1 MAALISVLIA
11 ITLSLLITRIATEA
25 LTLTGLSRT
34 SARFQARS
42 AFTGTGF
49 ATTESEAIVKHP
61 LRRRIIMWLMFL
73 GNAGFVTVISSLVL
87 TFVSTSSPGD
97 GLSRL
102 FYLLIGIGV
111 LWLLATN
118 RAFNRILTR
127 LVRKA
132 LRRWTDLDLQ
142 DYARLLHLKGKY
154 QVTQIEVDEDN
165 WLANKKLK
173 QLRLTDEGIA
183 VLGIERR
190 DRIYIGAPYGDT
202 CIYPGDTLIVYGR
215 KAALIELDVRL
226 KGIEGEQAHQ
236 KAAAIQQLIQQKQ
249 NNYDNQAA
257 KRK

>member
-1 MAALISVLIA
+1 MAALISVLVA

-49 ATTESEAIVKHP
+49 ATAESEAIVKHP

-73 GNAGFVTVISSLVL
+73 GNAGFITVISSLVL

-102 FYLLIGIGV
+102 FYLLIGIFV

-127 LVRKA
+127 LVRRA

-142 DYARLLHLKGKY
+142 DYARLLHFKDKY
-154 QVTQIEVDEDN
+154 QVTKIEVDEDN

-173 QLRLTDEGIA
+173 ELRLTDEGIA

-190 DRIYIGAPYGDT
+190 DRIYIGAPYGNT

-215 KAALIELDVRL
+215 KTALVELDIRL
-226 KGIEGEQAHQ
+226 QGIEGEQAHQ
-236 KAAAIQQLIQQKQ
+236 KAVLIQRKIQQRQ
-249 NNYDNQAA
+249 NNYNNQAV
-257 KRK
+257 K

>member
-49 ATTESEAIVKHP
+49 ATAESEAIVKHP

-73 GNAGFVTVISSLVL
+73 GNAGFITVISSLVL
-87 TFVSTSSPGD
+87 TFVSTSSAGD
-97 GLSRL
+97 GISRL
-102 FYLLIGIGV
+102 LYLLVGIFF
-111 LWLLATN
+111 LWLMATN
-118 RAFNRILTR
+118 RAFNRVLTR

-154 QVTQIEVDEDN
+154 QVTKIEVDEYN

-173 QLRLTDEGIA
+173 ELRLPDEGIA
-183 VLGIERR
+183 VLGIERS
-190 DRIYIGAPYGDT
+190 DRIYIGTPYGNT
-202 CIYPGDTLIVYGR
+202 YIYPGDTLIVYGR
-215 KAALIELDVRL
+215 RAALVELDVRDE
-226 KGIEGEQAHQ
+226 GIEGEQAHQ
-236 KAAAIQQLIQQKQ
+236 KAVVIQQKIQQQQ
-249 NNYDNQAA
+249 NNYSNQAV
-257 KRK
+257 R

>member
-1 MAALISVLIA
+1 M
-11 ITLSLLITRIATEA
+11 EA
-25 LTLTGLSRT
+25 LTLTSLSRT
-34 SARFQARS
+34 SSRFQARS
-42 AFTGTGF
+42 AFTDTGF
-49 ATTESEAIVKHP
+49 TTAESEAIVKHP

-73 GNAGFVTVISSLVL
+73 GNAGFITVISSLVL

-154 QVTQIEVDEDN
+154 KVIE
-165 WLANKKLK
+165 
-173 QLRLTDEGIA
+173 
-183 VLGIERR
+183 IERVTISR
-190 DRIYIGAPYGDT
+190 
-202 CIYPGDTLIVYGR
+202 
-215 KAALIELDVRL
+215 
-226 KGIEGEQAHQ
+226 
-236 KAAAIQQLIQQKQ
+236 
-249 NNYDNQAA
+249 
-257 KRK
+257 

>member
-1 MAALISVLIA
+1 MAALISVFVA

-49 ATTESEAIVKHP
+49 ATSESEAIVQHP

-73 GNAGFVTVISSLVL
+73 GNAGFITVISSLVL
-87 TFVSTSSPGD
+87 TFVSTSSPSD
-97 GLSRL
+97 GLSRF
-102 FYLLIGIGV
+102 FYLLIGIGI
-111 LWLLATN
+111 LWLVATN

-127 LVRKA
+127 LVRRA
-132 LRRWTDLDLQ
+132 LRRWTDLDLR

-154 QVTQIEVDEDN
+154 KVSEIEVNEDS

-173 QLRLTDEGIA
+173 ELRLADEGIA

-190 DRIYIGAPYGDT
+190 DRIYIGAPYGET
-202 CIYPGDTLIVYGR
+202 CIYPGDILIVYGR

-226 KGIEGEQAHQ
+226 NDLEGEKAHQ
-236 KAAAIQQLIQQKQ
+236 RAVAIQQQIQQQQ
-249 NNYDNQAA
+249 NNYGDRAVI
-257 KRK
+257 